1 MRSRLA
7 ESGRSSP
14 AAISRSRSFPPLNTT
29 DSARSRERSAGSA
42 ALVWISRPRANS
54 RSSTSSRRAASRPAV
69 PSSRPRGDVAMIGR
83 LRVPGRRLAIFA
95 ATTAL
100 YLAAAHPALAAG
112 SVPPGAQKALAP
124 VENMIGALVA
134 ITIGLGVA
142 ISGAVIVWGGI
153 EKTLAGSNADAEHR
167 AHKRIENGIHGLVW
181 MFAASVIVGTITAL
195 AVAYG
200 LISTP

>member
-1 MRSRLA
+1 
-7 ESGRSSP
+7 
-14 AAISRSRSFPPLNTT
+14 
-29 DSARSRERSAGSA
+29 
-42 ALVWISRPRANS
+42 
-54 RSSTSSRRAASRPAV
+54 
-69 PSSRPRGDVAMIGR
+69 MIGR
-83 LRVPGRRLAIFA
+83 LRVPGRRLTILA

-100 YLAAAHPALAAG
+100 YLAAAHPALGAG
-112 SVPPGAQKALAP
+112 SVPPAAQKALAP

-134 ITIGLGVA
+134 ITIGLGVV

-200 LISTP
+200 LISQP

>member
-1 MRSRLA
+1 
-7 ESGRSSP
+7 
-14 AAISRSRSFPPLNTT
+14 
-29 DSARSRERSAGSA
+29 
-42 ALVWISRPRANS
+42 
-54 RSSTSSRRAASRPAV
+54 
-69 PSSRPRGDVAMIGR
+69 MIGR
-83 LRVPGRRLAIFA
+83 LRVRVRLTILA
-95 ATTAL
+95 AATAL

-112 SVPPGAQKALAP
+112 SIPPGAQKALAP

-195 AVAYG
+195 AAAYG
-200 LISTP
+200 LISAP

>member
-1 MRSRLA
+1 MISRL
-7 ESGRSSP
+7 
-14 AAISRSRSFPPLNTT
+14 L
-29 DSARSRERSAGSA
+29 
-42 ALVWISRPRANS
+42 
-54 RSSTSSRRAASRPAV
+54 
-69 PSSRPRGDVAMIGR
+69 
-83 LRVPGRRLAIFA
+83 VPGRRLAIIA
-95 ATTAL
+95 ATAAFYL
-100 YLAAAHPALAAG
+100 LAANPALAAG
-112 SVPPGAQKALAP
+112 SVPPAAQKALAP

-142 ISGAVIVWGGI
+142 VSGAVIVWGGI

>member
-1 MRSRLA
+1 MISRL
-7 ESGRSSP
+7 
-14 AAISRSRSFPPLNTT
+14 L
-29 DSARSRERSAGSA
+29 
-42 ALVWISRPRANS
+42 
-54 RSSTSSRRAASRPAV
+54 
-69 PSSRPRGDVAMIGR
+69 
-83 LRVPGRRLAIFA
+83 VPGRRLAIIA
-95 ATTAL
+95 ATAAF

-112 SVPPGAQKALAP
+112 SVPPAAQKALAP

-200 LISTP
+200 LIGQQ

>member
-1 MRSRLA
+1 MNR
-7 ESGRSSP
+7 
-14 AAISRSRSFPPLNTT
+14 
-29 DSARSRERSAGSA
+29 
-42 ALVWISRPRANS
+42 
-54 RSSTSSRRAASRPAV
+54 
-69 PSSRPRGDVAMIGR
+69 R
-83 LRVPGRRLAIFA
+83 LRVPRRLTSFA
-95 ATTAL
+95 AAL
-100 YLAAAHPALAAG
+100 AFYLAVAAQPALAASG
-112 SVPPGAQKALAP
+112 VPPAAQKALTP

-153 EKTLAGSNADAEHR
+153 EKTLAGSNAEAEHK

-200 LISTP
+200 LIAQP